1 MSASPRS
8 VLTLVSGPA
17 ASGKSRWAEHLAH
30 SSGQAVV
37 VLATGPDLPEDASW
51 QQRLQRHR
59 QRRPASWRTLEVG
72 AELSSALLTLGAEE
86 LALVDSLGTWVA
98 AHLDSDTAHWQITVT
113 SLLETLQFS
122 RAPVVLVSEE
132 TGWGVVPMTAAGG
145 RFRDRLGELQQRL
158 TPHCAAAWLVL
169 QGRAINLAQLGT
181 PVPFGLT
188 RGLPDHA
195 PPNPQVSDANVSDRG
210 DDVPST

>member
-1 MSASPRS
+1 

-72 AELSSALLTLGAEE
+72 AELSPALLSLGAEE

-98 AHLDSDTAHWQITVT
+98 AHLDSETTRWQEAVT
-113 SLLETLQFS
+113 TLVETLRFC

-158 TPHCAAAWLVL
+158 TPYCAAAWLVL
-169 QGRAINLAQLGT
+169 QGRAINLARLGS
-181 PVPFGLT
+181 PIPSDLGPGLT
-188 RGLPDHA
+188 DQS
-195 PPNPQVSDANVSDRG
+195 PPNPPVTDAPAIDPG
-210 DDVPST
+210 IGVPSS